1 MQSVCIKCA
10 HTTLSCHPCDV
21 KTGPHRETGYKY
33 VGGSSSSS
41 TVLWP
46 RASGLTESV
55 AVCTGEAEA
64 GSGPPQLMKQGNIPC
79 NHSIYSECWHKGG
92 WRAGNLVKYEE
103 KLGQASIKD

>member
-1 MQSVCIKCA
+1 MWRVCVKRT
-10 HTTLSCHPCDV
+10 HTTLSCHPCDG
-21 KTGPHRETGYKY
+21 KTDPHRETGYKC
-33 VGGSSSSS
+33 VGGSSS